1 MTLKRKPLAAVKRLL
16 FCGAFLLCGH
26 ANTAVALD
34 IAALISDTANPY
46 WRVFE
51 QGLREAAQNGGR
63 TISISALRNATDAEA
78 QLNQCEVA
86 LLKKP
91 KAILVAAV
99 RARTLVGCLRN
110 AHAQGVI
117 VVDVDGNISETLAQK
132 LSLPVDF
139 SVASDNY
146 QLGKEGARYL
156 ASRLQM
162 IKGKDIFI
170 LEGASGSEPNE
181 LRVRGFKENILP
193 HAAIVGMQ
201 AADWDRARAATII
214 DQVLPKY
221 PNISAIFAANDTMAL
236 GAVEALRAH
245 GKSDVLVIG
254 IDGSADAIRAIR
266 EGRLTASVAQ
276 LPYLMAK
283 EAVEKVSLAISGN
296 RPRSYQQFVPI
307 VALDGEVLR
316 SAQEPLLQYVR

>member
-1 MTLKRKPLAAVKRLL
+1 
-16 FCGAFLLCGH
+16 
-26 ANTAVALD
+26 
-34 IAALISDTANPY
+34 
-46 WRVFE
+46 
-51 QGLREAAQNGGR
+51 
-63 TISISALRNATDAEA
+63 
-78 QLNQCEVA
+78 
-86 LLKKP
+86 
-91 KAILVAAV
+91 
-99 RARTLVGCLRN
+99 
-110 AHAQGVI
+110 
-117 VVDVDGNISETLAQK
+117 VDVDGNISERLAQE

-146 QLGKEGARYL
+146 QLGNEGARYL

-181 LRVRGFKENILP
+181 LRVRGFKENILS
-193 HAAIVGMQ
+193 HGVIVGMQ

-214 DQVLPKY
+214 EQVLPKY

-236 GAVEALRAH
+236 GAVEALRGH

-254 IDGSADAIRAIR
+254 IDGSVDAIRAIR
-266 EGRLTASVAQ
+266 EERLTASVAQ

-283 EAVEKVSLAISGN
+283 EAVEKASLAIAGN

-307 VALDGEVLR
+307 IALDKEVLR
-316 SAQEPLLQYVR
+316 SATEPLLQYVR